1 MIKASPLLFIGLFLS
16 LWARSM
22 THEDFVKVGMGKNGH
37 LEFRTAAGAVSVS
50 ASRGI
55 HKLGQWFSFE
65 KVSRPIQR
73 EKHPHQGFNGSFKGP
88 MNWELRVTMIGIM
101 SVVIFMLVILMKMY
115 KRG

>member
-1 MIKASPLLFIGLFLS
+1 MIKASPLLFIGLIMF

-37 LEFRTAAGAVSVS
+37 LEFRTAAGAMSVS
-50 ASRGI
+50 ASQGI

-65 KVSRPIQR
+65 KFSRSIQR
-73 EKHPHQGFNGSFKGP
+73 EKHPHQGFKGSFSGP
-88 MNWELRVTMIGIM
+88 MNWELRITMISIM
-101 SVVIFMLVILMKMY
+101 SVVIFMLVVLMKMY